1 MAHIVST
8 LPDTTKAQ
16 AVIGGFVVVVA
27 ALALVMRALVGA

>member
-27 ALALVMRALVGA
+27 VLALVMRTVAGV